1 MHLRKCSGC
10 KRVSVVERSA
20 SVVGVKVVLLFLIT
34 SHAGGWNTLLV
45 AGEEAKREITTNSEE
60 VKQI

>member
-34 SHAGGWNTLLV
+34 SHAGGV
-45 AGEEAKREITTNSEE
+45 EYSVGGGGRGKKRDYY
-60 VKQI
+60 K